1 MYVVRENKSLIN
13 AKKSFV
19 TSMSVIKQIEKK
31 KKNKRNKKTTTKK
44 EKKKRTIENTWAKK
58 KS

>member
-1 MYVVRENKSLIN
+1 MYVVRENKSLID

-31 KKNKRNKKTTTKK
+31 KKQKKQKDN
-44 EKKKRTIENTWAKK
+44 KRTI
-58 KS
+58 

>member
-19 TSMSVIKQIEKK
+19 TSMSVIKQIEQKNKMKK
-31 KKNKRNKKTTTKK
+31 KQKDNNNKQ
-44 EKKKRTIENTWAKK
+44 KKREP
-58 KS
+58 

>member
-19 TSMSVIKQIEKK
+19 TSMSVIKQVE
-31 KKNKRNKKTTTKK
+31 KKNKM
-44 EKKKRTIENTWAKK
+44 KKK
-58 KS
+58 

>member
-19 TSMSVIKQIEKK
+19 TSMSVIKQIERR
-31 KKNKRNKKTTTKK
+31 KRKTKETKRQQQ
-44 EKKKRTIENTWAKK
+44 KKRKRKEQ
-58 KS
+58 

>member
-19 TSMSVIKQIEKK
+19 TSMSVIKQVEKK
-31 KKNKRNKKTTTKK
+31 IR
-44 EKKKRTIENTWAKK
+44 
-58 KS
+58 

>member
-19 TSMSVIKQIEKK
+19 TSMSVIKQIERKK
-31 KKNKRNKKTTTKK
+31 KLKKQKDNNNK
-44 EKKKRTIENTWAKK
+44 EKKKNNRKHVSK
-58 KS
+58 KSRS

>member
-19 TSMSVIKQIEKK
+19 TSMSVIKQEKK
-31 KKNKRNKKTTTKK
+31 TKETERQQQKKKRR
-44 EKKKRTIENTWAKK
+44 KKRTI
-58 KS
+58 